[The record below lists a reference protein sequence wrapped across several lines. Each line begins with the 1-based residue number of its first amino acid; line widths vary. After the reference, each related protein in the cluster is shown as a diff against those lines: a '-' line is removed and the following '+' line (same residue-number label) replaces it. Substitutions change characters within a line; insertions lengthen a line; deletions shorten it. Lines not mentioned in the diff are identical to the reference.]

1 MTYKDNTA
9 PQSSQATAREV
20 ALELGGFTQQLREA
34 SKKLEQE
41 AANIRTAKAE
51 IKEELDDT
59 VKTFV
64 KTTFTSLT
72 DGKFDELSHTAQK
85 VPELGTQ
92 SPSFYIKKLQL
103 NRDEGLKAINA
114 QLDET
119 IDADGFQKRYT
130 QAKEQGQEAAQKGET
145 ARGLARQASQA
156 IANWQKTGDYEFV
169 QMDKKIAEKGGL
181 SLTPD
186 NRTYYEPK
194 GFFAKA
200 WAYLTKGS
208 EYRGVR
214 KALKDYGHG
223 IGGKDAFAD
232 LASFKTKDAQLS
244 KELTDATTAQQT
256 AAAAQEKA
264 GSLVRLFSTVESQVK
279 TDDQILSLAQDKVAT
294 YFSTPAFV
302 TAIQGQYGEDFP
314 ASVPLMI
321 AKMTTMDKLEAGVQE
336 KIQIANQN
344 YTAAAEQYQKV
355 SRIPAYKK
363 VNVDM
368 DDLQKRNR
376 ARIQEYD
383 NYTTAANRSWN
394 RTRTYSPSHTTVYV
408 DRSPSFFELML
419 LNEMLNSNNNNQV
432 YHQHHNTYTPD
443 PMASYTTELM
453 GVNKSAAANL
463 GIPTS
468 VFDTSPEVAR
478 QMQDLGVSNYK
489 TNDFLFDSAPGIKVG
504 SNDNSS
510 PAASADALFD
520 TAITEAAATPKP
532 SYSGNSDRGYGNTQQ
547 YRETYNETKKDTGLF
562 DTAPAGRTE
571 SPSFG
576 NTSFGNS
583 RS

>member
-1 MTYKDNTA
+1 MAYRDNTA
-9 PQSSQATAREV
+9 PQSQATAREV

-41 AANIRTAKAE
+41 ASNIRAAKAE

-72 DGKFDELSHTAQK
+72 DGKFDELSRTAQK

-92 SPSFYIKKLQL
+92 SPSFYVKKLQL
-103 NRDEGLKAINA
+103 ARDEGLKTINA

-130 QAKEQGQEAAQKGET
+130 QAKEQSQEAAQKGET

-156 IANWQKTGDYEFV
+156 IENWHKTGDYEFM
-169 QMDKKIAEKGGL
+169 QMDKRVAEAGKPA
-181 SLTPD
+181 LTSD
-186 NRTYYEPK
+186 NRAFYEPK
-194 GFFAKA
+194 GFFQKA
-200 WAYLTKGS
+200 WWYVSKGS

-223 IGGKDAFAD
+223 LGGKDAFAD
-232 LASFKTKDAQLS
+232 LAGFKTKDTQLEKS
-244 KELTDATTAQQT
+244 KTDANASYE
-256 AAAAQEKA
+256 AAAAEQQKA
-264 GSLVRLFSTVESQVK
+264 SSLIRLFSTVESQVK

-302 TAIQGQYGEDFP
+302 TAIEGQYGEDFP

-321 AKMTTMDKLEAGVQE
+321 AKMTTLDKLAEGVQE
-336 KIQIANQN
+336 KIQIAHKN

-419 LNEMLNSNNNNQV
+419 LNEMLNSNHHNQV
-432 YHQHHNTYTPD
+432 YHQHHNTYAPD
-443 PMASYTTELM
+443 PMASYTTDLM
-453 GVNKSAAANL
+453 KVDKSAAANL

-504 SNDNSS
+504 SNDNSR

-520 TAITEAAATPKP
+520 TAITEAAATPAP
-532 SYSGNSDRGYGNTQQ
+532 SYSGNSDRGYSSSPS

-562 DTAPAGRTE
+562 DTAPSGRTE

-576 NTSFGNS
+576 GTSFGSS